1 MVKFFN
7 SKNSLSTW
15 LINKVRNYRTNLAE
29 LKVVTLGVL
38 FISSSLLTL
47 RHFGY
52 SQSLE
57 TLTFDQ
63 LVRWQKQLP
72 PDPRILLVTIAEE
85 DLRQQGNWPF
95 SDLAYAQVLENLQS
109 WDAKVIGLDIYR
121 DLPVEEGRQKLIKQL
136 KKPNVFSIRS
146 IDILKGTPAPS
157 ELPPEQVGFN
167 DLPIDPDGVIRRNII
182 FAIPEEEEF
191 LTSFALLLASAY
203 LEDEGIK
210 QEENEDNPEYL
221 QLGKATF
228 IPLTPSSGGY
238 QKADTGGYQILF
250 DYRNSHKVAQEVSF
264 SDVLAGDIN
273 PDLVKDKIVIIGSTA
288 PSLKDDMLTPYSR
301 GLLTHAQMPGVIIHG
316 QSVSQILD
324 VATGERSLRWF
335 WTEWLEGFWII
346 TWVVLG
352 GISGWLS
359 RHPLSL
365 TISAALGLGVLSSIT
380 IIIFFHSGW
389 IPFASPALGFFLT
402 IGVAVTYQSYQDHQ
416 QHKMVMKLLGQNTSP
431 EIANALWQGRDYL
444 LKSGKLPGKKLTATT
459 MFVDIKG
466 FSTISEK
473 MPPENL
479 LNWLNELLDA
489 MTHEVIKREGAI
501 NKFTGDGLMAVFGVP
516 LSHFHT
522 EEIQKDAQRCVSC
535 ALAISDRLEEMN
547 HNWLKRSLPV
557 IQVRIGIFTGP
568 VVVGSLGGKD
578 RLEYGVI
585 GDSVNIASRLESC
598 EKSRQP
604 SNCRI
609 LIAKDTLVH
618 LEDKVEVEGWGPIA
632 LKGKEQMVDVYRV
645 TGRCLSKSRNLIS

>member
-1 MVKFFN
+1 MVRFFN

-15 LINKVRNYRTNLAE
+15 LTDKVKNSWDNLAE
-29 LKVVTLGVL
+29 LKIVTLGIL
-38 FISSSLLTL
+38 LISSSLLGL
-47 RHFGY
+47 RYLGY
-52 SQSLE
+52 SQALE
-57 TLTFDQ
+57 LLAFDQ
-63 LVRWQKQLP
+63 LVRWQKDLP
-72 PDPRILLVTIAEE
+72 PDQRILLVTIAEE
-85 DLRQQGNWPF
+85 DLRQQKDWPIP
-95 SDLAYAQVLENLQS
+95 DLTYAQVLENLQA

-121 DLPVEEGRQKLIKQL
+121 DLPVEKGRTELIKQL
-136 KKPNVFSIRS
+136 QEPNVFAIRS
-146 IDILKGTPAPS
+146 IDIFKGTPAPP
-157 ELPPEQVGFN
+157 ELPPEKVGFN
-167 DLPIDPDGVIRRNII
+167 DIPVDPDGVIRRNII
-182 FAIPEEEEF
+182 FAIPQGEEF

-203 LEDEGIK
+203 LEDQDIK
-210 QEENEDNPEYL
+210 QEESEENPEYL
-221 QLGKATF
+221 QLGEATF
-228 IPLTPSSGGY
+228 IPLTPNSGGY
-238 QKADTGGYQILF
+238 QNVDAGGYQVLF
-250 DYRNSHKVAQEVSF
+250 DYRNRHQVATEVSF
-264 SDVLAGDIN
+264 DDVVLGNID

-288 PSLKDDMLTPYSR
+288 PSLKDAMLTPYSR
-301 GLLTHAQMPGVIIHG
+301 GLLASAQMPGVIIHA

-324 VATGERSLRWF
+324 AATGERPLRWF
-335 WTEWLEGFWII
+335 WSEWVEGLWIVA
-346 TWVVLG
+346 WVALG
-352 GISGWLS
+352 GVVGWLL

-365 TISAALGLGVLSSIT
+365 TISAGVGLGILLST
-380 IIIFFHSGW
+380 ATVVFFQAGW
-389 IPFASPALGFFLT
+389 IPLASPAIGFFLT

-416 QHKMVMKLLGQNTSP
+416 QHQMVMKLLGQNTSP

-479 LNWLNELLDA
+479 LNWLNELLDV
-489 MTHEVIKREGAI
+489 MTREVIKREGAI

-522 EEIQKDAQRCVSC
+522 EEIQTDAQHCVNC

-547 HNWLKRSLPV
+547 ANWLRRGLPV
-557 IQVRIGIFTGP
+557 IQIRIGIFTGA

-585 GDSVNIASRLESC
+585 GDSVNIAARLEGC
-598 EKSRQP
+598 EKDRQP

-609 LIAKDTLVH
+609 LIAKETLVH
-618 LEDKVEVEGWGPIA
+618 LKEKVEVEAWGLIA

-645 TGRCLSKSRNLIS
+645 TGRLLPKSRN